1 MYKVFINHK
10 EIILTSTN
18 PNGKLGKV
26 LPLKSTSFN
35 TIIRIIRTTRVKRL
49 YLIHDNPKKIL
60 IDFKKKLPV
69 IIAAGGVLQHENG
82 KLLFIYRKK
91 KWDLPKGKVDKDES
105 LEDAAKREVREETGI
120 KKIKVGKLAGITY
133 HIFKRNNCYQLKES
147 HWFYMKS
154 SYGGTL
160 VPEFKEH
167 ITKATWKNKNK
178 TVKAIKKTY
187 PNIKDLFDQSNLMI
201 ALFGEE

>member
-1 MYKVFINHK
+1 MK
-10 EIILTSTN
+10 T
-18 PNGKLGKV
+18 
-26 LPLKSTSFN
+26 
-35 TIIRIIRTTRVKRL
+35 
-49 YLIHDNPKKIL
+49 
-60 IDFKKKLPV
+60 
-69 IIAAGGVLQHENG
+69 ENFC
-82 KLLFIYRKK
+82 LFIEKK
-91 KWDLPKGKVDKDES
+91 NGTYPRERSIKMKALRMQ
-105 LEDAAKREVREETGI
+105 REVREETGI